1 MKELPKNMAIVE
13 KDYFS
18 IMGEM
23 VDEVIDNYKKDSTST
38 DNEILNEL
46 MAIKM
51 YLSFSKAKKQSIKF
65 EQKLIGRVPKLTDE
79 ELENTPLSHP
89 VLGERKSY
97 YQRHRD
103 LILKELKQCGMV
115 H

>member
-1 MKELPKNMAIVE
+1 MKELPKNMAIVGN
-13 KDYFS
+13 DYFS
-18 IMGEM
+18 IMREM
-23 VDEVIDNYKKDSTST
+23 IDEVIENYKKDSTTVNS
-38 DNEILNEL
+38 EILNEL

-65 EQKLIGRVPKLTDE
+65 EQEFIGKVPVISDE
-79 ELENTPLSHP
+79 ELENVPQSHP

-103 LILKELKQCGMV
+103 LIMNEV
-115 H
+115 